1 MRRFLHTAR
10 RYSQPALPSLAP
22 RSALVEPSDLAAL
35 AALVQSAER
44 LLLLTGAGLST
55 TSGIPDYRSPN
66 GSYSKGHVP
75 IQHRQGVCL

>member
-10 RYSQPALPSLAP
+10 RSSQPALPSLAP

-35 AALVQSAER
+35 AALVQSADR

-55 TSGIPDYRSPN
+55 TSGIPDYRSPSRTPRATSPFST
-66 GSYSKGHVP
+66 GS
-75 IQHRQGVCL
+75 